1 METCLCSSY
10 PGAVSGDLRQAAFG
24 KYQGDDLVKYKI
36 LTGAQNEEDTQQ
48 PRGLSTGHT

>member
-1 METCLCSSY
+1 MSSSY

-36 LTGAQNEEDTQQ
+36 LTGAQNEEDTQE
-48 PRGLSTGHT
+48 PRGLSTEHT